1 MKQSRSE
8 KVQKFKVE
16 NTTLMEMLKDLRAEM
31 GYTTAQLAP
40 KYCMSASSYNGYETG
55 QTKNI
60 TPEMLERFFTL
71 PYEKLYKAEYEKTGK
86 NYDDFIIMKITTQFS
101 KYSKELLS
109 QQLWIYYLS
118 LTHTYVN
125 TNPVMMKKLEDMYE
139 TDVWRV
145 IFGTLNLNPTLKRKH
160 IYPEKNVIY
169 IDELTIP
176 EKEKGI
182 IPIFRINYELS
193 SEQIS
198 EKQNLAF
205 DKGKISVV
213 DLFMLIFNR
222 EIRKYTD
229 EQEAFISSCKII
241 NTMGA
246 NFIYNKLGFF
256 SLPENDRA
264 PISMETIKL
273 INELNEF
280 LSSKREMINVD
291 EMKIFYSNLQN
302 LRFHFI
308 NTVSVDFSFIN
319 NLTEELRS
327 DLKRQIV
334 GLVQNFKN
342 EHLGSKYSE

>member
-1 MKQSRSE
+1 
-8 KVQKFKVE
+8 
-16 NTTLMEMLKDLRAEM
+16 
-31 GYTTAQLAP
+31 
-40 KYCMSASSYNGYETG
+40 
-55 QTKNI
+55 
-60 TPEMLERFFTL
+60 
-71 PYEKLYKAEYEKTGK
+71 
-86 NYDDFIIMKITTQFS
+86 
-101 KYSKELLS
+101 
-109 QQLWIYYLS
+109 
-118 LTHTYVN
+118 
-125 TNPVMMKKLEDMYE
+125 
-139 TDVWRV
+139 
-145 IFGTLNLNPTLKRKH
+145 
-160 IYPEKNVIY
+160 
-169 IDELTIP
+169 LTIP

-193 SEQIS
+193 NEQIS

-229 EQEAFISSCKII
+229 EQEAFISSCKSI

-256 SLPENDRA
+256 PLPENDRA
-264 PISMETIKL
+264 PISMETITL

-291 EMKIFYSNLQN
+291 EMKIFSSNLQN
-302 LRFHFI
+302 LGFHFV

-334 GLVQNFKN
+334 SLVQNFKN